1 MSYKNILLYLTISLC
16 IFLATNADGVEE
28 KKVAA
33 DRELSVT
40 AGTGFH
46 QFNVSGNRS
55 TVGEYDDLRS
65 GADAYFTLQGRE
77 GRNFI
82 DGSGRFFSTNDQTYS
97 FNIDMQRIFQT
108 AFSYQKFTHNLDHDP
123 LTNQDFATDFNPD
136 QSNRILIEELKTGN
150 TLRLPAF
157 PFLQF
162 KMDYR
167 SYSKRGHRQA
177 TTVAKCSQCHVS
189 SRNKRV
195 NDTTEDLKFTVAGT
209 AGPATIQYSHL
220 QRIFNEGASPPY
232 NNYRDGASFFL
243 VKGSAP
249 YSLVPDTSNSVHEI
263 KLLTR
268 LPLSSSLFASY
279 QTGEKDN
286 RDTNNDID
294 YNNVAARLSTLFFRY
309 CTADA
314 FFNQYHMH
322 NSTQGSIDRNTRR
335 GGFDVS
341 TSFIKKLNLKFS
353 YIWEDIDRDNF
364 QVHSTKTQTYR
375 LTANYRMLRKLRLHV
390 KYQKTRV
397 GDPFVNEDADVLR
410 LVQTSLPQSADEF
423 YSSLSWS
430 VLQNFSLNSNFRYVK
445 SDNDRY
451 HVDEDRYEWTLS
463 FWYIPA
469 EKVTVSGAYSLMET
483 SIDSPLSYKRYHL
496 KDASSLFLFNE
507 APYDDSSQA
516 YFLSVS
522 YLLNQRT
529 SLTGEVTYTR
539 SRAEF
544 DSHFDGTNTGS
555 LSELKINKLET
566 AFGITYLYS
575 RTITLNAKY
584 MFREYNDKN
593 DHGLDGQFSGV
604 SMGLNWSFN

>member
-1 MSYKNILLYLTISLC
+1 MRYKSILLYLTIALSIMLTSG
-16 IFLATNADGVEE
+16 ARAAE
-28 KKVAA
+28 KSEAPA
-33 DRELSVT
+33 DREVTAT

-46 QFNVSGNRS
+46 QFNVIGNCS
-55 TVGEYDDLRS
+55 TVGEYDVLKS

-77 GRNFI
+77 GRNYI
-82 DGSGRFFSTNDQTYS
+82 DGSGRFFSANDQTYS

-108 AFSYQKFTHNLDHDP
+108 AFSYNKFTHNLGHDP

-136 QSNRILIEELKTGN
+136 QSNRLLIEELKSGN
-150 TLRLPAF
+150 TLRLPAL
-157 PFLQF
+157 PFLKF

-167 SYSKRGHRQA
+167 SYSKRGNCQA

-195 NDTTEDLKFTVAGT
+195 NSNTEDLKFTVEGT

-232 NNYRDGASFFL
+232 NNYGNGASFFL
-243 VKGSAP
+243 VKGNAP

-263 KLLTR
+263 KLLSR

-286 RDTNNDID
+286 RDSNHDID
-294 YNNVAARLSTLFFRY
+294 YTNIAGRLSTLFFRY
-309 CTADA
+309 CTTDA
-314 FFNQYHMH
+314 FYNQYHMH
-322 NSTQGSIDRNTRR
+322 NSTPGSIDRNTRR

-341 TSFIKKLNLKFS
+341 SGYIKKLNLKFS

-364 QVHSTKTQTYR
+364 QVNTSKSQTYR
-375 LTANYRMLRKLRLHV
+375 LTANYRILRKLRLHF
-390 KYQKTRV
+390 KYEKTRT
-397 GDPFVNEDADVLR
+397 GDPFVTQDPDVQH
-410 LVQTSLPQSADEF
+410 LVQTSLPQRTDAY
-423 YSSLSWS
+423 YSSLSWN
-430 VLQNFSLNSNFRYVK
+430 VLQNFSLNANFRYVA

-451 HVDEDRYEWTLS
+451 HVDEDRYEYTLS

-469 EKVTVSGAYSLMET
+469 EKITVSGAYTYMATNLH
-483 SIDSPLSYKRYHL
+483 SPVSYKRYHL

-507 APYDDSSQA
+507 APYDDRSHA
-516 YFLSVS
+516 YFLSIS

-539 SRAEF
+539 SLAEF
-544 DSHFDGTNTGS
+544 DSRFDGSDIGD
-555 LSELKINKLET
+555 LSALKINKLET
-566 AFGITYLYS
+566 AVGINYLYS
-575 RTITLNAKY
+575 RNITLNAKY
-584 MFREYNDKN
+584 LFREYNDKKDN
-593 DHGLDGQFSGV
+593 DLDGQFSGV
-604 SMGLNWSFN
+604 SLGVNWSFN

>member
-1 MSYKNILLYLTISLC
+1 MSCKNILLYLSILLS
-16 IFLATNADGVEE
+16 IAVAPAADGAED
-28 KKVAA
+28 KPAPA
-33 DRELSVT
+33 DREFSAT

-46 QFNVSGNRS
+46 QFNVVGNRS
-55 TVGEYDDLRS
+55 TVGEYDVLRS

-77 GRNFI
+77 GRNYI
-82 DGSGRFFSTNDQTYS
+82 DGSGRFFSANDQAYS
-97 FNIDMQRIFQT
+97 FNVDLQRIFQT
-108 AFSYQKFTHNLDHDP
+108 AFSYQIFTHNLDHDP

-136 QSNRILIEELKTGN
+136 QNNRLLIEELKSGN
-150 TLRLPAF
+150 TLRLPAL

-167 SYSKRGHRQA
+167 NYSKRGNCQA

-195 NDTTEDLKFTVAGT
+195 NSTTEDLKFTVAGT

-243 VKGSAP
+243 VKGYAP

-263 KLLTR
+263 KLLSR

-286 RDTNNDID
+286 RDTDHDID
-294 YNNVAARLSTLFFRY
+294 YSNIAVRLSTLFFRY

-314 FFNQYHMH
+314 FYNQYHMH
-322 NSTQGSIDRNTRR
+322 NSTPGSMDRNTRR

-341 TSFIKKLNLKFS
+341 SSFIKKLNLKFS
-353 YIWEDIDRDNF
+353 YIWKDIDRDDF
-364 QVHSTKTQTYR
+364 QVNSTKSQTYR
-375 LTANYRMLRKLRLHV
+375 LTANYRILRKVRMHF
-390 KYQKTRV
+390 KYEKTRTS
-397 GDPFVNEDADVLR
+397 DPFVTQDPDVLR
-410 LVQTSLPQSADEF
+410 LVQTSLPQSADEV
-423 YSSLSWS
+423 YSTLSWS
-430 VLQNFSLNSNFRYVK
+430 VLQNFSINANFRYVK

-451 HVDEDRYEWTLS
+451 HVDEDRYESTLS
-463 FWYIPA
+463 FWYVPA
-469 EKVTVSGAYSLMET
+469 EKVTVSGAYSFMKT
-483 SIDSPLSYKRYHL
+483 SIDSQLSYKRYHL
-496 KDASSLFLFNE
+496 EDAANLFLFNK

-516 YFLSVS
+516 YFLSLS
-522 YLLNQRT
+522 YLLNKRT

-544 DSHFDGTNTGS
+544 DAQFDGANTGS
-555 LSELKINKLET
+555 FSDLKINKLET
-566 AFGITYLYS
+566 ALGINYLYS
-575 RTITLNAKY
+575 RNITLNAKY
-584 MFREYNDKN
+584 LFREYNDKN
-593 DHGLDGQFSGV
+593 DNYLDGQFSGV

>member
-1 MSYKNILLYLTISLC
+1 LSIALSSAAHGAEDKQ
-16 IFLATNADGVEE
+16 AP
-28 KKVAA
+28 A
-33 DRELSVT
+33 DREYSAA

-46 QFNVSGNRS
+46 QFNVIGNRG

-77 GRNFI
+77 GRNYL
-82 DGSGRFFSTNDQTYS
+82 DAYGRFLSANDQTYI
-97 FNIDMQRIFQT
+97 FNVDVQRIFQT

-136 QSNRILIEELKTGN
+136 QRNRILIEELKSGN
-150 TLRLPAF
+150 TLRLPVL

-167 SYSKRGHRQA
+167 SYSKRGNCQA

-195 NDTTEDLKFTVAGT
+195 NSTTEDLTFTIAGT

-243 VKGSAP
+243 VKGYAP

-263 KLLTR
+263 KLLSR

-286 RDTNNDID
+286 RDTNHDID
-294 YNNVAARLSTLFFRY
+294 YSNIAVRLSSLFFRY
-309 CTADA
+309 CTADT
-314 FFNQYHMH
+314 FYNQYHMH
-322 NSTQGSIDRNTRR
+322 NSTPGSIDRNTRR

-341 TSFIKKLNLKFS
+341 SSFLKKLNLKFS
-353 YIWEDIDRDNF
+353 YIWEDIDRDDF
-364 QVHSTKTQTYR
+364 QVNSTKSQTYR
-375 LTANYRMLRKLRLHV
+375 LTANYRMLRKIRLHF
-390 KYQKTRV
+390 KYQKTRTS
-397 GDPFVNEDADVLR
+397 DPFVTQDQDFLR
-410 LVQTSLPQSADEF
+410 LVQTSLPQSAEEF

-430 VLQNFSLNSNFRYVK
+430 VLQNFSLNANFRYVNN
-445 SDNDRY
+445 DNDRY
-451 HVDEDRYEWTLS
+451 NADEDRYESTLS
-463 FWYIPA
+463 FWYVPE
-469 EKVTVSGAYSLMET
+469 EKVTVSAAYTYRKTSLDT
-483 SIDSPLSYKRYHL
+483 PVSYKRYHL
-496 KDASSLFLFNE
+496 NDASSLFLFNE

-516 YFLSVS
+516 YFLSLS
-522 YLLNQRT
+522 YLLNRRT
-529 SLTGEVTYTR
+529 SLTGELTYTR

-544 DSHFDGTNTGS
+544 DSPVDGTNIGGFS
-555 LSELKINKLET
+555 DLRINKLET
-566 AFGITYLYS
+566 ALGINYLYS

-584 MFREYNDKN
+584 LFREYNDKN
-593 DHGLDGQFSGV
+593 NRSLDGQFSGV
-604 SMGLNWSFN
+604 SLGLNWSFN